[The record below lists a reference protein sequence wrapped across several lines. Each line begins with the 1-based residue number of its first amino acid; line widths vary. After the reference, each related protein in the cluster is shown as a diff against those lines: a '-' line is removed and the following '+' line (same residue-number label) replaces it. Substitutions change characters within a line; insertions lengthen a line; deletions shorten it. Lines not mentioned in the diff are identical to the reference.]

1 LPRSDALINKMDT
14 LIAMAASG
22 MRSRLESLDILANN
36 LANSNTSGYKADHE
50 AYQLY
55 VGAGS
60 TDDWNDNQFPASS
73 MPALGRDW
81 IDMSQGTLIDTGS
94 MSDVALSGPGFFA
107 VQTSSGTLYTRTGSF
122 RVSKQRQLTTKEGF
136 AVLGVGGQP
145 ITLDPDQPWTVST
158 NGSVTQSGAAIGTLQ
173 VVTSDSPSALV
184 KHGGTYFA
192 LEPGANMSAVA
203 SPSMVQGKVEE
214 SNVPAAQAAV
224 KLVGVMR
231 QFEMLQKAVRMA
243 GDMDKQAIE
252 QVAKVSS

>member
-1 LPRSDALINKMDT
+1 MDT

-36 LANSNTSGYKADHE
+36 LANTNTSGYKADHE

-55 VGAGS
+55 LGAGS
-60 TDDWNDNQFPASS
+60 TEDWEANQSPASS

-81 IDMSQGTLIDTGS
+81 IDMSQGTLIDTGN

-107 VQTSSGTLYTRTGSF
+107 VQTTTGPLYTRTGNF
-122 RVSKQRQLTTKEGF
+122 RISKQGQLTTREGF
-136 AVLGVGGQP
+136 AVLGIDGRP
-145 ITLDPDQPWTVST
+145 ITLDPAQPWTVSP
-158 NGSVTQSGAAIGTLQ
+158 NGAVMQGAAAVGTIE
-173 VVTSDSPSALV
+173 VVTANSPSALV

-192 LEPGANMSAVA
+192 LEPGNTLSVVTD
-203 SPSMVQGKVEE
+203 PTLLQGKVEG
-214 SNVPAAQAAV
+214 SNVPAPQAAV

-243 GDMDKQAIE
+243 GDMDKQAVE
-252 QVAKVSS
+252 QVARVSS

>member
-1 LPRSDALINKMDT
+1 MDT
-14 LIAMAASG
+14 LIAVAASG

-36 LANSNTSGYKADHE
+36 LANANTSGYKADHE

-55 VGAGS
+55 FGAGA
-60 TDDWNDNQFPASS
+60 TEDWGDNQPAPSS

-81 IDMSQGTLIDTGS
+81 IDMSQGTLIDTGN

-107 VQTSSGTLYTRTGSF
+107 VQTTTGTLYTRTGSF
-122 RVSKQRQLTTKEGF
+122 RVSKQRQLTTPEGF
-136 AVLGVGGQP
+136 PVLGVGGQP
-145 ITLDPDQPWTVST
+145 ITLDPAQPWTVSP
-158 NGSVTQSGAAIGTLQ
+158 NGAVMQGGAVAGTLE
-173 VVTSDSPSALV
+173 VVTTSSPGALV

-192 LEPGANMSAVA
+192 LEPGNTMSVVA
-203 SPSMVQGKVEE
+203 DPSLLQGKVEG
-214 SNVPAAQAAV
+214 SNVPAPQAAV

-252 QVAKVSS
+252 QVARVSS